1 MTIVF
6 HMPTKIVFGVDA
18 IKEIGKEA
26 KLLGGKAIVVT
37 YPDIRKIGLLD
48 KVIANLEDSGVDT
61 VVFDKVEPNPRSS
74 TCDEGVKLARNEKID
89 LVIGLGGGS
98 AMDAAKAVAMTT
110 NTTSLTW
117 DVVTKQLQPTGP
129 VPPIIQVPTLAGT
142 GAEISYDAVI
152 TNWNTHEKMPL
163 YEPGGPSEATVA
175 IVDPAITL
183 TVPVHQTKAG
193 GVDIFCHVVEIYIT
207 DADPTPLTDSI
218 REAVMKIAVQYL
230 PQVLAKPDN
239 IEARTQLSWASTLA
253 MSENLM
259 RLGGGEGGMPLHGI
273 EHALSGYYDV
283 THGDGLA
290 ALLPAWMKS
299 TLPTTKARVKQL
311 GKNVFGKTDGLR
323 ATEEWLEQVGMRLR
337 LSDLGCKLEH
347 ADEIAELTLIC
358 SPWANLDA
366 ETVASIYR
374 DAF

>member
-1 MTIVF
+1 M
-6 HMPTKIVFGVDA
+6 
-18 IKEIGKEA
+18 
-26 KLLGGKAIVVT
+26 
-37 YPDIRKIGLLD
+37 
-48 KVIANLEDSGVDT
+48 
-61 VVFDKVEPNPRSS
+61 
-74 TCDEGVKLARNEKID
+74 
-89 LVIGLGGGS
+89 
-98 AMDAAKAVAMTT
+98 
-110 NTTSLTW
+110 
-117 DVVTKQLQPTGP
+117 
-129 VPPIIQVPTLAGT
+129 
-142 GAEISYDAVI
+142 
-152 TNWNTHEKMPL
+152 
-163 YEPGGPSEATVA
+163 
-175 IVDPAITL
+175 
-183 TVPVHQTKAG
+183 
-193 GVDIFCHVVEIYIT
+193 EIYIT
-207 DADPTPLTDSI
+207 YSDPTPLTDSI

-366 ETVASIYR
+366 ETVASIFVTGTGELPFLPNTSLDDGEHTWRVSAEDVAGNEATVSATFTVDTKLYTYLPVVLR
-374 DAF
+374 SSD